1 MSEKIYVQRLAL
13 YLKSG
18 TNLVIDF
25 KVVNPAITC
34 PQIED
39 LKKALEKPE
48 SEDTAEEPKDK
59 ALESNKEFIE
69 FKGQREVHVR
79 IEEIAAFEVLSLVLT
94 PTPKETAKAE

>member
-1 MSEKIYVQRLAL
+1 MSEKIFIQRLAL

-25 KVVNPAITC
+25 KV
-34 PQIED
+34 
-39 LKKALEKPE
+39 LKKALDKRE
-48 SEDTAEEPKDK
+48 SEEPAEEPKDK
-59 ALESNKEFIE
+59 ALESKKDFIE

>member
-1 MSEKIYVQRLAL
+1 MPEKIFIQRLAL

-25 KVVNPAITC
+25 KVDDPGANC
-34 PQIED
+34 QQIED
-39 LKKALEKPE
+39 LKKALDKPE
-48 SEDTAEEPKDK
+48 SEEPAEEPKDK
-59 ALESNKEFIE
+59 ALESRKEFIE

>member
-1 MSEKIYVQRLAL
+1 MSEKIYIQRLAL

-25 KVVNPAITC
+25 KVDDPGTTC
-34 PQIED
+34 QQIED
-39 LKKALEKPE
+39 LKKALDKPE
-48 SEDTAEEPKDK
+48 SEEPAEELKDK
-59 ALESNKEFIE
+59 ALESKKEFIE